1 MTEAAIV
8 IRTLFA
14 LTIVSVAVAL
24 IFWNLRSWRAAEQ
37 LPADSRERA
46 FARGQFRRRLQTSVL
61 IALLGFAL
69 FVGQFVR
76 SVNWI
81 GPYWLGVL
89 LLLGW
94 VVLLALL
101 DIGAIHRYYAPI
113 RAEHRNQVAAL
124 EARMRQL
131 DASATPGPPTAN
143 QG

>member
-14 LTIVSVAVAL
+14 LTIVSVAIAL
-24 IFWNLRSWRAAEQ
+24 IFWNLRSWRGAER

-46 FARGQFRRRLQTSVL
+46 FARGQLRRRLQTSGL

-76 SVNWI
+76 SANWI

-89 LLLGW
+89 FLLAW
-94 VVLLALL
+94 VVVLALL
-101 DIGAIHRYYAPI
+101 DIGAIHKHYAPI
-113 RAEHRNQVAAL
+113 RAENRLQLAAL

-131 DASATPGPPTAN
+131 DRTAPSTPPGAN
-143 QG
+143 QQ